1 MAVELSPGKARS
13 HALRLLKFRPRS
25 EGELRLRLTRKGFSQ
40 EIGEAVLAELKRT
53 GLVDDRRFA
62 SYFVSQAISS
72 KPVGRRALT
81 QRLRALGV
89 GSELAAQAVEQG
101 TAGQDELE
109 LARAVA
115 AKRLPRLRGLRPD
128 ALRRRLF
135 GYLSRRGFSGE
146 VAHQVVREMI
156 S

>member
-40 EIGEAVLAELKRT
+40 EIAEAVLAELKRT

-81 QRLRALGV
+81 HRLRALGV

-101 TAGQDELE
+101 TAGQDELQ

-115 AKRLPRLRGLRPD
+115 SKRLPWMTGLRPD

-135 GYLSRRGFSGE
+135 GYLNRRGFSGE
-146 VAHQVVREMI
+146 VVHQVVREMI